1 MKLVFLAEHQWSMHY
16 AIEAYDIRKN
26 WLEERS
32 WNNRRDELPLAILC
46 LKESLAVEIL

>member
-1 MKLVFLAEHQWSMHY
+1 MKPGFLAEHQWSMPY
-16 AIEAYDIRKN
+16 AIEATTSEKN

-32 WNNRRDELPLAILC
+32 GNNRRDELPLAILC